1 MPLILKTVF
10 HKNILKEGL
19 VEFTNMSLTNS
30 SESESQIK
38 KGPEPGV
45 NGLFLLLCLTFIFF
59 APFVGIYNLIND
71 YQNASPDFGYIPGLR
86 LFMVLESILRGF
98 VILFGIFAGASIL
111 SLWKSAIILT
121 KAYLII
127 FLCTLV
133 LGITLLFSLVE
144 FPPDYYEF
152 VLSKV
157 AYETISS
164 LIYFIICYLY
174 INFSKRV
181 RVTFP
186 ESFPETHKHTKNKD

>member
-1 MPLILKTVF
+1 MIF
-10 HKNILKEGL
+10 CRNILKEGL
-19 VEFTNMSLTNS
+19 LEFINMNLSNS
-30 SESESQIK
+30 SESELQIK
-38 KGPEPGV
+38 KTLEPGV
-45 NGLFLLLCLTFIFF
+45 NGLFLLLCLVFIFF

-71 YQNASPDFGYIPGLR
+71 YQNASPDFDYIPGLW
-86 LFMVLESILRGF
+86 LFMILESILRAF

-111 SLWKSAIILT
+111 SLWRGAIVLT
-121 KAYLII
+121 KAYLIT
-127 FLCTLV
+127 FLCSLV

-157 AYETISS
+157 AYETIAS

-181 RVTFP
+181 RITFS
-186 ESFPETHKHTKNKD
+186 ESFPKSHKNKKDKD

>member
-1 MPLILKTVF
+1 MLLLILATY
-10 HKNILKEGL
+10 L
-19 VEFTNMSLTNS
+19 VYGCSWFWN
-30 SESESQIK
+30 QFYA
-38 KGPEPGV
+38 V
-45 NGLFLLLCLTFIFF
+45 
-59 APFVGIYNLIND
+59 
-71 YQNASPDFGYIPGLR
+71 
-86 LFMVLESILRGF
+86 F

-174 INFSKRV
+174 INFYKKGSSDLSRIV
-181 RVTFP
+181 SRN
-186 ESFPETHKHTKNKD
+186 S